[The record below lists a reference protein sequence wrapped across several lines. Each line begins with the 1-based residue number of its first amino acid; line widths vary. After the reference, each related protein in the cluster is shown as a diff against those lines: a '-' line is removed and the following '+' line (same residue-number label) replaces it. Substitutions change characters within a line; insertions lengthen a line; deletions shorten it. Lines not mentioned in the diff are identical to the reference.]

1 MASDEETEALVT
13 VVSRPSER
21 SANEAARLLV
31 EHGMGAV
38 VERLEPEETGDE
50 GAVRTTGF
58 AVRVLPHQVDR
69 SCDLL
74 GVAVPAEV
82 VAAAEEAKE
91 PAPPWRRIVL
101 IWAIAMITIP
111 VVAGFGAYFLLS
123 R

>member
-1 MASDEETEALVT
+1 MTSETAALGLLRRLIAIDSVNPGL
-13 VVSRPSER
+13 VPG
-21 SANEAARLLV
+21 AAGEAAAARFAAEWV
-31 EHGMGAV
+31 ASHS
-38 VERLEPEETGDE
+38 
-50 GAVRTTGF
+50 GF

-82 VAAAEEAKE
+82 VAAAEEVKE